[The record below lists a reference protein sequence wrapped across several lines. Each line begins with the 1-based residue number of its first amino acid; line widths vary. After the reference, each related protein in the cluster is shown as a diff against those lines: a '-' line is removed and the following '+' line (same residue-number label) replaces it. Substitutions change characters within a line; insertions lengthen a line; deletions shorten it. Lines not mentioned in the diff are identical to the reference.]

1 VILVISHHRDEHAQ
15 SVMVELS
22 RRGVATRLLDLSRF
36 PLQLCL
42 SMNYD
47 GPGGNRFVFG
57 CDKDGLNLNDCG
69 AIWWRRPQ
77 PPSVEGAV
85 GRAAHQQFALSESH
99 EALQGLWQSVD
110 TFWINEPARD
120 MVANR
125 KAYQLQVAGQIGL
138 EIPRTLITNCPQAAR
153 DFVQR
158 LGPGQVIYKA
168 FSATEQDWRETRLL
182 RENEFGQIE
191 NVRYAPVIFQSYIE
205 ADVDL
210 RITVIGDRIFSAA
223 IHSQDTS
230 YKVDFRM
237 DIRQARIEP
246 VTLPAEVEAKLFKLM
261 QRLGLVFGAIDMRR
275 RPDGSHVFLEINP
288 AGQWLFIE
296 RQTGQPI
303 TQAIATML
311 QQRDGRTGE
320 RLQPKS

>member
-22 RRGVATRLLDLSRF
+22 RRGVTTRLLDLSRF

-47 GPGGNRFVFG
+47 SVGDSRFVFG
-57 CDKDGLNLNDCG
+57 CDELGLNLDDCG

-77 PPSVEGAV
+77 LPSVEGAV

-99 EALQGLWQSVD
+99 EALHGLWQSVD

-125 KAYQLQVAGQIGL
+125 KAYQLRVAAQIGL
-138 EIPRTLITNCPQAAR
+138 EIPQTLITNCPQAAR

-182 RENEFGQIE
+182 RENELAQIE

-210 RITVIGDRIFSAA
+210 RITVVGDRIFPAA

-237 DIRQARIEP
+237 DIGQAGIEP
-246 VTLPAEVEAKLFKLM
+246 VTLPAEVEAKLFELM
-261 QRLGLVFGAIDMRR
+261 RRLGLVYGAIDMRR

-303 TQAIATML
+303 AEAIATVL
-311 QQRDGRTGE
+311 QQGDR
-320 RLQPKS
+320 KA